1 MEIEGR
7 NKLRIEEQN
16 NDVKWRNCKRIGA
29 VNDKINWEQG
39 RIKQVKGDK
48 QRVEGITK
56 YRITM
61 GNRENAR
68 GGRR

>member
-1 MEIEGR
+1 M
-7 NKLRIEEQN
+7 
-16 NDVKWRNCKRIGA
+16 KWRNCKRIGA

-68 GGRR
+68 GGRG